1 MLLSALLFTPFIGI
15 IYILSYKTYD
25 LNEDSKILK
34 IFALAIS
41 MIDLV
46 ISLII

>member
-15 IYILSYKTYD
+15 IYIFSYKTYD

-34 IFALAIS
+34 IFALTIS